1 MHLAHGVHH
10 CLGAPRARPE
20 GRIALGGPI
29 ARTPRSTMTGLAVLP
44 VRLR

>member
-10 CLGAPRARPE
+10 CLGARLE
-20 GRIALGGPI
+20 GSIALGGPI
-29 ARTPRSTMTGLAVLP
+29 ARTPRSMMTGLAVLP